1 MCLHQR
7 IGRSCGISAWE
18 TSQERDGALND
29 VTETESVDESTDA
42 SMETWS
48 DGGST
53 VRELNRQ
60 LESSNEEGDDGD
72 GMGTGE
78 RYR

>member
-1 MCLHQR
+1 
-7 IGRSCGISAWE
+7 
-18 TSQERDGALND
+18 LND